1 MFLLTSDC
9 LPNGSDIQL
18 VFDLS
23 SDAGDIG
30 FETYLEAG
38 EYIIKNLN
46 LSDEM
51 CDIAISTFDE
61 NFSHVVPFRS
71 GKSNVELSLTL
82 ISLRMGLR
90 QHNICAATLIQR
102 MNETIID
109 KKKRNIIIIFTQGY
123 SIADIGESFHA
134 FRNVSGAR
142 MATLG
147 HGKGVHVANHMA
159 MAFDP
164 ALRFFIGEELY
175 NDVHVLSAFL
185 QWRNMKLVPNDVKI
199 TVLCYLQN
207 MCKECDSD

>member
-9 LPNGSDIQL
+9 LTNGSDIQL

-23 SDAGDIG
+23 PEAGDIG
-30 FETYLEAG
+30 FDTYLEAG

-46 LSDEM
+46 LRDGM
-51 CDIAISTFDE
+51 CDIAISTFGE
-61 NFSHVVPFRS
+61 GFSNVVPFRS
-71 GKSNVELSLTL
+71 GKSKVELSLTL
-82 ISLRMGLR
+82 ISLRIGLP
-90 QHNICAATLIQR
+90 QHNISAATLIQR

-109 KKKRNIIIIFTQGY
+109 KNKRNIIIIFTQGY
-123 SIADIGESFHA
+123 NIADIGASFHA

-159 MAFDP
+159 MTFDP

-175 NDVHVLSAFL
+175 NDVHVLSALFA
-185 QWRNMKLVPNDVKI
+185 MAEYKTCP
-199 TVLCYLQN
+199 
-207 MCKECDSD
+207 E

>member
-1 MFLLTSDC
+1 
-9 LPNGSDIQL
+9 

-30 FETYLEAG
+30 FDTYLEAG

-51 CDIAISTFDE
+51 CDIAISTFGE

-71 GKSNVELSLTL
+71 GKSKVELSLTL

-90 QHNICAATLIQR
+90 QHNISAATLIQR

-109 KKKRNIIIIFTQGY
+109 KNKRNIIIIFTQGY
-123 SIADIGESFHA
+123 NIADIGESFRV
-134 FRNVSGAR
+134 FQNVSGAR

-159 MAFDP
+159 MTFDP

-175 NDVHVLSAFL
+175 NDVHVLSALFTL
-185 QWRNMKLVPNDVKI
+185 AEYETCP
-199 TVLCYLQN
+199 
-207 MCKECDSD
+207 E